1 MPSAPA
7 AGYRTIPWWRPEGI
21 QRLLFRPH
29 RLAQAWGHVPVAVR
43 IAPGDDGSDVTVW
56 SYDPSRD
63 GPCVHI
69 DFPSPRTFRRLFR
82 RWRVLADAIVAGAA
96 EHPGRGFH
104 DVRIDLNDGVA
115 AAGADGVLAFA
126 RPIGATTRLIPN
138 TYLLGHRRPAPA
150 ALDWARKSDTLYF
163 RGTSTGDV
171 SYETNTRVALC
182 RMAREVPRADCK
194 ISRTKQVDGG
204 FAARLQDDGLTAAR
218 APLDDMNRHRFLV
231 DADGNATSWDRF
243 LWIGTFGG
251 VPIRFEPSWEECW
264 HHLLVDGVNSVTSTR
279 GTLADTVAGL
289 RDDDRRSRA
298 IAARAAALARD
309 HLSPPA
315 LRRMLVDTLRSAA

>member
-1 MPSAPA
+1 MPSHAAP
-7 AGYRTIPWWRPEGI
+7 GFRTIPWWRPEGI
-21 QRLLFRPH
+21 HRLLFRPH
-29 RLAQAWGHVPVAVR
+29 RLAQAWRHVAVAVW
-43 IAPGDDGSDVTVW
+43 IAGGDDESDITSW
-56 SYDPSRD
+56 SYDPARD

-69 DFPSPRTFRRLFR
+69 AFPSARTFRKLFR
-82 RWRVLADAIVAGAA
+82 RWRVLADAIVAAA
-96 EHPGRGFH
+96 VEHPGLAFR

-115 AAGADGVLAFA
+115 ASGSDGVLAFA
-126 RPIGATTRLIPN
+126 RPIGATTPLIPN
-138 TYLLGHRRPAPA
+138 TYLLGRRRAAPMP
-150 ALDWARKSDTLYF
+150 LDWSRKSDTLYF

-171 SYETNTRVALC
+171 SYEANTRVALC
-182 RMAREVPRADCK
+182 RLARDVPRADCK

-204 FAARLQDDGLTAAR
+204 FAARLQRDGLTAAR
-218 APLDDMNRHRFLV
+218 APLDDMNRHRYLV

-264 HHLLVDGVNSVTSTR
+264 HHLLVDGVNCVTSTR
-279 GTLADTVAGL
+279 ATLADTVAGL
-289 RDDDRRSRA
+289 RDDDRRSRT

-315 LRRMLVDTLRSAA
+315 LRRMLVDALRSAA

>member
-1 MPSAPA
+1 MHSEPAP
-7 AGYRTIPWWRPEGI
+7 GFRVIPWWRPEGMH
-21 QRLLFRPH
+21 RLVFRPH
-29 RLAQAWGHVPVAVR
+29 RLAHAWRHVAVAVR
-43 IAPGDDGSDVTVW
+43 VADGNDTSDITSW
-56 SYDPSRD
+56 SYDPARD

-69 DFPSPRTFRRLFR
+69 AFPSARTFRRLFR
-82 RWRVLADAIVAGAA
+82 RWRVLADAIVAAA
-96 EHPGRGFH
+96 VEHPGLAFH

-115 AAGADGVLAFA
+115 ASGADGVLAFA

-138 TYLLGHRRPAPA
+138 TYLLGRRRPVPPP
-150 ALDWARKSDTLYF
+150 LDWIHKSDTLYF

-171 SYETNTRVALC
+171 SYEANTRVALC
-182 RMAREVPRADCK
+182 RLAREVPRADCK

-204 FAARLQDDGLTAAR
+204 FAAQLQRDGLSAAR
-218 APLDDMNRHRFLV
+218 APLDDLNRHRFLV

-264 HHLLVDGVNSVTSTR
+264 HHLLVDGVNSVTATR

-289 RDDDRRSRA
+289 RDDDGRSRT
-298 IAARAAALARD
+298 IAARAATLARD

-315 LRRMLVDTLRSAA
+315 LRRMLVDSLRAAA